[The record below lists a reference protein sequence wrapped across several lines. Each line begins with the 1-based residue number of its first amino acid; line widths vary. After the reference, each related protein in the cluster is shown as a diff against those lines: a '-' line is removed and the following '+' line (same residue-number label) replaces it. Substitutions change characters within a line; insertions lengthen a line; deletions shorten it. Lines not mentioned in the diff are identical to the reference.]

1 MMRVYI
7 LNKSLDIRMPLT
19 INQIDM
25 KERKMTT
32 LKKTSIIEWA
42 NAEVGTACDWMSQT
56 TVEEFDVN
64 TGDSLGLEI
73 QEPVVVTM
81 LAEGWS

>member
-1 MMRVYI
+1 
-7 LNKSLDIRMPLT
+7 
-19 INQIDM
+19 
-25 KERKMTT
+25 MTT

-64 TGDSLGLEI
+64 TGESLGLEI
-73 QEPVVVTM
+73 QEPVVVAD
-81 LAEGWS
+81 LADGWS

>member
-1 MMRVYI
+1 
-7 LNKSLDIRMPLT
+7 
-19 INQIDM
+19 
-25 KERKMTT
+25 MTT

-42 NAEVGTACDWMSQT
+42 SAEVGTACDWMSQT

-64 TGDSLGLEI
+64 TGESLGLEI

>member
-1 MMRVYI
+1 MTEELMMSR
-7 LNKSLDIRMPLT
+7 LETLT
-19 INQIDM
+19 EM
-25 KERKMTT
+25 VEALTE
-32 LKKTSIIEWA
+32 TSIIEWA

-64 TGDSLGLEI
+64 TGESLGLEI